1 MTFLKCCLLLAVAGG
16 CGDIADSASV
26 PDAADDGALPDA
38 DLPLPDAD
46 ADAAILEQGCP
57 AVPARCLYTP
67 PRLPIE
73 LVEVAVTDPDRV
85 GGPRPLN
92 VAIRFS
98 RMAPQPMPVV
108 VWSHGGA
115 SGQTNAVGALE
126 EWAIAA
132 AEAGYLSVAI
142 AHTPRDQAQ
151 RDALCASLGF
161 DAAGCATFKF
171 LSYDRP
177 LDISLVIDRLV
188 AISTQVGLPVQ
199 FDVARLAVGGH
210 SAGAGGALMVA
221 GAAREVNQRSLV
233 MSDPRPI
240 AFLAF
245 SPQAPG
251 SDGMTEAG
259 YGLIARPTLIGT
271 GRGDHDPPDTAD
283 GRASVFDL
291 MQPGNKA
298 RIFVE
303 DPAAIHTVFALETEN
318 CARNA
323 SLQHC
328 EQMRDWVKSAGLAF
342 LDAHV
347 RMRPAAIMWIGSN
360 RLALAS
366 GGVAEWST
374 R

>member
-1 MTFLKCCLLLAVAGG
+1 MTLLKYCLLLAVGAG
-16 CGDIADSASV
+16 CGDVEPTVLLDAS
-26 PDAADDGALPDA
+26 DAGDA
-38 DLPLPDAD
+38 TDATDERPQPDAD
-46 ADAAILEQGCP
+46 ATLPAQGCP
-57 AVPARCLYTP
+57 AEPARCLYTP
-67 PRLPIE
+67 PTLPIE
-73 LVEVAVTDPDRV
+73 LVELAATDPDRI
-85 GGPRPLN
+85 GGPRTLN

-98 RMAPQPMPVV
+98 RMAAQPMPVV

-115 SGQTNAVGALE
+115 SGQTNAAGALDR
-126 EWAIAA
+126 WAIAA

-142 AHTPRDQAQ
+142 AHTPRDQAS

-161 DAAGCATFKF
+161 DAAGCETFKY
-171 LSYDRP
+171 LGYDRP
-177 LDISLVIDRLV
+177 LDISLVIDRL
-188 AISTQVGLPVQ
+188 AALSTQPQ
-199 FDVARLAVGGH
+199 FAVRFDITRLAVGGH
-210 SAGAGGALMVA
+210 SAGAGGTLMVA
-221 GAAREVNQRSLV
+221 GASREINGTPMVS
-233 MSDPRPI
+233 SDPRPI

-259 YGLIARPTLIGT
+259 YALITRPTLIGT

-298 RIFVE
+298 RVFVE
-303 DPAAIHTVFALETEN
+303 DPAAIHTVFALETDN
-318 CARNA
+318 CTRNA
-323 SLQHC
+323 TLAHC
-328 EQMRDWVKSAGLAF
+328 EEMRDWVKSAGLAF

-347 RMRPAAIMWIGSN
+347 RARPAAIMWVASN
-360 RLALAS
+360 RLAIAS

>member
-1 MTFLKCCLLLAVAGG
+1 M
-16 CGDIADSASV
+16 
-26 PDAADDGALPDA
+26 
-38 DLPLPDAD
+38 
-46 ADAAILEQGCP
+46 QGCP
-57 AVPARCLYTP
+57 SEPVRCLYAPTP
-67 PRLPIE
+67 LPIE
-73 LVEVAVTDPDRV
+73 LLEVTATDPDRV
-85 GGPRPLN
+85 GGPRTLN

-98 RMAPQPMPVV
+98 RMASQPMPVV

-115 SGQTNAVGALE
+115 SGQTDAVGALDK
-126 EWAIAA
+126 WAIAA

-151 RDALCASLGF
+151 RDALCAMLGF

-177 LDISLVIDRLV
+177 LDISLVIDKLV
-188 AISTQVGLPVQ
+188 TLSTQPQ
-199 FDVARLAVGGH
+199 FAVRFDIDRLAVGGH
-210 SAGAGGALMVA
+210 SAGAGGTLMVA
-221 GAAREVNQRSLV
+221 GAAREINQRSYV
-233 MSDPRPI
+233 ISDPRPV

-251 SDGMTEAG
+251 SDGMTTGG
-259 YGLIARPTLIGT
+259 YSRVVRPTLIGT

-291 MQPGNKA
+291 IQPGNKA

-303 DPAAIHTVFALETEN
+303 DDTAIHTIFALETDN
-318 CARNA
+318 CARNT
-323 SLQHC
+323 SLAHC
-328 EQMRDWVKSAGLAF
+328 EEMRDWVKSAGLAF

-347 RMRPAAIMWIGSN
+347 RGRLAALNWVASN
-360 RLALAS
+360 RIEIAS

>member
-1 MTFLKCCLLLAVAGG
+1 MTLLKCCLLLTVVAA
-16 CGDIADSASV
+16 CGEVADPVVEPSTEAQAQ
-26 PDAADDGALPDA
+26 PDAGLTPAP
-38 DLPLPDAD
+38 
-46 ADAAILEQGCP
+46 GCP
-57 AVPARCLYTP
+57 ADPVQCLYAP
-67 PRLPIE
+67 PRLPID
-73 LVEVAVTDPDRV
+73 LVEVAVTDPGRI
-85 GGPRPLN
+85 GGPRTLN

-115 SGQTNAVGALE
+115 SGQTNAVGALDK
-126 EWAIAA
+126 WAIAA

-142 AHTPRDQAQ
+142 AHTPRDQVS
-151 RDALCASLGF
+151 REALCTSLGF

-177 LDISLVIDRLV
+177 LDISLVIDKLV
-188 AISTQVGLPVQ
+188 AMSTQPQLGVS

-210 SAGAGGALMVA
+210 SAGAGGTLMIA
-221 GAAREVNQRSLV
+221 GAAREINGVSTV
-233 MSDPRPI
+233 SSDPRPV

-259 YGLIARPTLIGT
+259 YGLITRPTLIGT
-271 GRGDHDPPDTAD
+271 GRGDDDPPDTAD

-303 DPAAIHTVFALETEN
+303 DPAAIHTVFELETDN
-318 CARNA
+318 CTRNA
-323 SLQHC
+323 TLAHC
-328 EQMRDWVKSAGLAF
+328 QEMRNWVRSAGLAF
-342 LDAHV
+342 LDAYV
-347 RMRPAAIMWIGSN
+347 RARPAAIAWLAST
-360 RLALAS
+360 RLATAS
-366 GGVAEWST
+366 AGVAEWST

>member
-1 MTFLKCCLLLAVAGG
+1 MTYWKYRLLLAVTVAGACG
-16 CGDIADSASV
+16 CGDIAAEPMTEPDAPEPDASDELLQ
-26 PDAADDGALPDA
+26 PDAALATPPCL
-38 DLPLPDAD
+38 
-46 ADAAILEQGCP
+46 LEP
-57 AVPARCLYTP
+57 TRCLYAP

-73 LVEVAVTDPDRV
+73 LVEVAATDPNRV
-85 GGPRPLN
+85 GGPRTLN

-98 RMAPQPMPVV
+98 RMAAQPMPVV

-115 SGQTNAVGALE
+115 SGQTNAVGALDK
-126 EWAIAA
+126 WAIAA

-142 AHTPRDQAQ
+142 AHTPRDQAG
-151 RDALCASLGF
+151 REALCAELGF

-177 LDISLVIDRLV
+177 RDISLVIDRLV
-188 AISTQVGLPVQ
+188 ALSTQPQ
-199 FDVARLAVGGH
+199 FAVRFDMTKLAVGGH
-210 SAGAGGALMVA
+210 SAGAGGTLMIA
-221 GAAREVNQRSLV
+221 GAAREINQVSV
-233 MSDPRPI
+233 VTSDPRPI

-259 YGLIARPTLIGT
+259 YGLVTRPTLIGT

-291 MQPGNKA
+291 IQPGNKA
-298 RIFVE
+298 RIFIE
-303 DPAAIHTVFALETEN
+303 DPTAIHTIFALETDN
-318 CARNA
+318 CTNNA
-323 SLQHC
+323 SLAHC
-328 EQMRDWVKSAGLAF
+328 EEMRDWVKSAGLAF
-342 LDAHV
+342 LDANV
-347 RMRPAAIMWIGSN
+347 RMRPAAINWVAST
-360 RLALAS
+360 RLATAS